1 MRYKAINSN
10 GSIYSAADII
20 GKTLIPKV
28 EVLVKRLP
36 RDSDP
41 YIYKVKAGQT
51 LGVVYSYLEPSVERK
66 SLYWMFKDTTGKPYY
81 VEHASDRFSVKALQE
96 QGVLSTWEQ
105 IQADQQANQP
115 IVTTIKDTVIKIA
128 WIGAAAFV
136 LIKVLPGLISK
147 K

>member
-1 MRYKAINSN
+1 MRLKPIATN
-10 GSIYSAADII
+10 GQIYSAADII

-51 LGVVYSYLEPSVERK
+51 IGVVYSYLEPSMDRK
-66 SLYWMFKDTTGKPYY
+66 SLYWMFKDEFGKPYY
-81 VEHASDRFSVKALQE
+81 VEHGDGKFSIKALRE
-96 QGVLSTWEQ
+96 QGAVSTWEK
-105 IQADQQANQP
+105 IQAEQEANQP
-115 IVTTIKDTVIKIA
+115 LTTTIKDTVIKLA

-136 LIKVLPGLISK
+136 IIKVLPGLISK